1 MKIVTAIAALALSA
15 TTALADPGAY
25 LEITLQVSDE
35 NRPAAAAI
43 YSNYKEPFL
52 TTIEGAEQKSLLI
65 RAEDVQ
71 VLHGFE
77 TVQQAQAYLTS
88 DLFQDDI
95 VGELGPL
102 LSADPE
108 VRIYQAN

>member
-1 MKIVTAIAALALSA
+1 MKTIAAIAALALSA

-25 LEITLQVSDE
+25 LEITLQISDE

-43 YSNYKEPFL
+43 YNNYKEPFL
-52 TTIEGAEQKSLLI
+52 MAIEGAEQKSLLI

-77 TVQQAQAYLTS
+77 TVEQARAYLTS
-88 DLFQDDI
+88 DLFQKDI
-95 VGELGPL
+95 VGELGSL

-108 VRIYQAN
+108 IRIYQAN